1 MGSAARATRAARC
14 FAAPAALALILL
26 VDPAAAFVPSALPG
40 LRGRNAV
47 ASLAVPAKR
56 LHLYSSRA
64 GSQCVR
70 MVLAT
75 EKECTSKVDTL
86 PAFKS
91 IFPAQERV
99 IAVGDVHVLLGNHE
113 IMNADLDFRYVTP
126 NAWKG
131 WEFDAAQAAK
141 AEEARIPGEVNSL
154 GEALVEL
161 GVRRGPGRQGGGG

>member
-1 MGSAARATRAARC
+1 MVLRENHEPCSEPPKGLMESAARATRAARC

-56 LHLYSSRA
+56 LHLYPSRA

-99 IAVGDVHVLLGNHE
+99 IAVGDVHGDADALRGCLRLAKLIDDKDKWCGGATHLVQLGDVTDRGDGERECIDLL
-113 IMNADLDFRYVTP
+113 
-126 NAWKG
+126 
-131 WEFDAAQAAK
+131 
-141 AEEARIPGEVNSL
+141 
-154 GEALVEL
+154 
-161 GVRRGPGRQGGGG
+161 